1 MSVRV
6 TCMTH
11 TAHQSWR
18 RRLAVLLGLSLA
30 SVTPMALTQTA
41 SAASQYD
48 PPVTIRAAKTKT
60 LRAFRTEWLP
70 EFPVSGSTTAPVVV
84 AITLPKS
91 TPGTTFTVG
100 GTGDAVLNYGYT
112 SFSNVTKVAFTSS
125 LRDAV
130 RALRSLS
137 LNAGEAGK
145 VTVAVSISLDESDV
159 VYEPI
164 SSNYY
169 RYVRSAGR
177 SWTDALAAATTQTFR
192 GVPGFLAAIE
202 TAEENDFIAANI
214 PKAANIW
221 IGGTDRDNEGEFK
234 WAAGPS
240 AGTTF
245 WKARCASNV
254 AGSADSCT
262 GANNIVAGGQ
272 ANGVYKDGVIDNP
285 SVNTFSSWDSATKE
299 PNNWGGA
306 NQSQGG
312 ENFVATNWNGTSGLW
327 NDLPNNTRTIS
338 GYLVEF
344 PAEAGKPFVGVL
356 RQSAT
361 FTVTKERSA
370 YAPTNV
376 KVTPTGNPGEY
387 TVTWGEPTAFKAS
400 FFSSFKKKGSAA
412 RARANFRSYLVSIG
426 EYWFDSVCIL
436 NRTAP
441 RTCVIDGVQNGVEP
455 IARVIARYGRHPSID
470 PKAKK
475 YKDAQTTFGAYGKQ
489 SAASVPEHVKFSRHS
504 PSTVSDQSTLTVE
517 ATGLAPNS
525 PWTLKNAA
533 NGRTIASG
541 TTSASGAIA
550 ATRKTL
556 PTITRR
562 SEAYELWQIRTE
574 FSYVN
579 AAGLATT
586 QPYSFLF
593 RAVRSEAWSSTTPRT
608 FEEIVYFL
616 KVTTK
621 AGFSIL
627 RSSRWG
633 DVAEYVAPLTVE
645 DWPAVAN

>member
-1 MSVRV
+1 
-6 TCMTH
+6 
-11 TAHQSWR
+11 
-18 RRLAVLLGLSLA
+18 
-30 SVTPMALTQTA
+30 MAMAQTA

-48 PPVTIRAAKTKT
+48 PPVKLTAPKTKSI
-60 LRAFRTEWLP
+60 REFRSEWIPAFGI
-70 EFPVSGSTTAPVVV
+70 SGSTSAPVVV
-84 AITLPKS
+84 SITMPKS
-91 TPGTTFTVG
+91 TPGTTFSVRR
-100 GTGDAVLNYGYT
+100 TGAAVLNYGFT
-112 SFSNVTKVAFTSS
+112 SFTNVTKVAFTSS
-125 LRDAV
+125 LVDAEL
-130 RALRSLS
+130 ALRDLAI
-137 LNAGEAGK
+137 NAGEAGK
-145 VTVAVSISLDESDV
+145 VTLAVSISLDESDV

-169 RYVRSAGR
+169 RYVPSTGI
-177 SWTDALAAATTQTFR
+177 SWTDALAEAPKKTFR
-192 GVPGFLAAIE
+192 GVPGFLASIE

-214 PKAANIW
+214 SKAANMW

-245 WKARCASNV
+245 WKARCASNT

-262 GANNIVAGGQ
+262 GANSIVAGGQ

-285 SVNTFSSWDSATKE
+285 TVNTFSSWDSSTKE

-327 NDLPNNTRTIS
+327 NDLPNNTRSIS

-356 RQSAT
+356 RESAT

-376 KVTPTGNPGEY
+376 KMTPTAIPGEY
-387 TVTWGEPTAFKAS
+387 RVTWGEPTAFKAS

-412 RARANFRSYLVSIG
+412 RARANFRSYFVSISDDRYG
-426 EYWFDSVCIL
+426 TKCIVD
-436 NRTAP
+436 RKAD
-441 RTCVIDGVQNGVEP
+441 RTCTVDGVRDGVEP
-455 IARVIARYGRHPSID
+455 IASVIARYDRHPSID

-475 YKDAQTTFGAYGKQ
+475 FKNDQTTFAAYTKQ
-489 SAASVPEHVKFSRHS
+489 GPVTIPEFVKFSGRPYS
-504 PSTVSDQSTLTVE
+504 PVTNQSTLTVE

-525 PWTLKNAA
+525 AWTLKNPA

-541 TTSASGAIA
+541 TTDASGVIV
-550 ATRKTL
+550 ATRKSL
-556 PTITRR
+556 PAITRR
-562 SEAYELWQIRTE
+562 NASYELWQIRTE

-579 AAGLATT
+579 SAGLAKT
-586 QPYSFLF
+586 QPYTFLISASQIVTWP
-593 RAVRSEAWSSTTPRT
+593 RTTPDT
-608 FEEIVYFL
+608 FAESVWL
-616 KVTTK
+616 MDVAPK
-621 AGFSIL
+621 AGYSIL
-627 RSSRWG
+627 RSYESAHVPVYRT
-633 DVAEYVAPLTVE
+633 PLTVE
-645 DWPAVAN
+645 DWPAAAN